1 MSVSIQE
8 IGLILLS
15 CIIVA
20 MPARRR
26 VWLWGIPAQLAIIA
40 ACTPADPISLIAIGL
55 PCSLIYAFA
64 LVRTEKQVTPAP
76 APTEQ

>member
-1 MSVSIQE
+1 MIASIQE

-15 CIIVA
+15 CILVA
-20 MPARRR
+20 MPARQR

-64 LVRTEKQVTPAP
+64 LVRTEQRTVPVP
-76 APTEQ
+76 LTEKD

>member
-8 IGLILLS
+8 IGLLLLS

-20 MPARRR
+20 IPARRR
-26 VWLWGIPAQLAIIA
+26 VWLWGIPAA
-40 ACTPADPISLIAIGL
+40 PISLIAIGL

-64 LVRTEKQVTPAP
+64 LVRTEQRNVPATL
-76 APTEQ
+76 TEKD